1 MKERTRKILITVS
14 ALATSFAFGT
24 YVFIKIRNNTI
35 RKNLD
40 AALGGGVGQYGD
52 LKDIPGFKGKGYQD
66 SLKSITSTQPVI
78 KLQDAEARSYA
89 DKIENAWGKLN
100 DDEDAIY
107 AVFRSLKDNYAL
119 SQVASVYEALKYGNL
134 LNVLEDKLSTD
145 EQNEIYKIA
154 RLYKPYRIAI

>member
-1 MKERTRKILITVS
+1 MKASTRKILITTS
-14 ALATSFAFGT
+14 AIATSIGIGT
-24 YVFIKIRNNTI
+24 YVFIKIRNNNI

-78 KLQDAEARSYA
+78 KLQDAEARNYA
-89 DKIENAWGKLN
+89 DKIEKAWGKFN

-107 AVFRSLKDNYAL
+107 AVFRNIKDNYAL
-119 SQVASVYEALKYGNL
+119 SQVASAYEALKYGNL
-134 LNVLEDKLSTD
+134 LNALEDKLSTD
-145 EQNEIYKIA
+145 EQNEIYKIV
-154 RLYKPYRIAI
+154 RLYKPYRIAV